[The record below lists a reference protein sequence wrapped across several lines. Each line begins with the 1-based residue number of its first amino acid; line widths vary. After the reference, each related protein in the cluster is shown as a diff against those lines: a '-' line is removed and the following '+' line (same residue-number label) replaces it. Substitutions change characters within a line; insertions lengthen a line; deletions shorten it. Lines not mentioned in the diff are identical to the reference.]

1 MKIKKLE
8 NPQMTGLR
16 IALFAISLSLL
27 GSALSLWAP
36 MVNQF
41 IVNLIGIAL
50 LIMAIIILLCGI
62 ELKNN

>member
-1 MKIKKLE
+1 MALILENKKLE

-16 IALFAISLSLL
+16 S
-27 GSALSLWAP
+27 
-36 MVNQF
+36 
-41 IVNLIGIAL
+41 GIAL